1 MACAAQFC
9 YADWLAKR
17 KDAHD
22 ENHFRPITLF
32 SMLFRLWSK
41 LRTRHMISQLT
52 QHMPAEALGLLPHR
66 EAAEIWLLLQ
76 GHIEAML
83 ASDVPY

>member
-1 MACAAQFC
+1 
-9 YADWLAKR
+9 
-17 KDAHD
+17 
-22 ENHFRPITLF
+22 
-32 SMLFRLWSK
+32 
-41 LRTRHMISQLT
+41 MISQLT
-52 QHMPAEALGLLPHR
+52 QHMPAEALGLLQHR

>member
-1 MACAAQFC
+1 
-9 YADWLAKR
+9 
-17 KDAHD
+17 
-22 ENHFRPITLF
+22 
-32 SMLFRLWSK
+32 
-41 LRTRHMISQLT
+41 MISQLT